1 MGARGPAPEPTA
13 LRVIKGN
20 PGKRPLNRRE
30 PSPDCESPECPEHVR
45 SDPVALAEWERL
57 VPILLGMRVLTS
69 GDGLI
74 LANLCLVHSNLI
86 ANLRRVRELNEGGKS
101 GIGGIV
107 IATST
112 GYLAPNQFYLNVK
125 SAMDQ
130 ELKLCRELGLTPS
143 ARTRINTVT
152 EQKKPANAWEAH
164 RSTAGGR

>member
-1 MGARGPAPEPTA
+1 
-13 LRVIKGN
+13 
-20 PGKRPLNRRE
+20 
-30 PSPDCESPECPEHVR
+30 
-45 SDPVALAEWERL
+45 
-57 VPILLGMRVLTS
+57 
-69 GDGLI
+69 
-74 LANLCLVHSNLI
+74 VHSNLI

-130 ELKLCRELGLTPS
+130 DLRLCRELGLTPS

-152 EQKKPANAWEAH
+152 EQKKPANAWETH